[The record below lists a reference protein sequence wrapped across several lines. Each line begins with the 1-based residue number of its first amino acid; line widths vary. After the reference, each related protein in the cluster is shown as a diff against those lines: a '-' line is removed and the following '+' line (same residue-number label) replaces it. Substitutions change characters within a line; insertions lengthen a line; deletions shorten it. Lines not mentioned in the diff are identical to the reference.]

1 MLKAVRT
8 ALRGIAI
15 AWLQERHM
23 KLHSLAALVVALM
36 AWFAGVDALAW
47 AVLLLCIGL
56 VVSLELMNSALE
68 RLSNR
73 VTMEIDPL
81 IRDAKDMSAA
91 AVLTASIFAA
101 IVGLILLGP
110 PLWARIMEL

>member
-1 MLKAVRT
+1 MLKAIQI
-8 ALRGIAI
+8 ALRGIAV

-23 KLHSLAALVVALM
+23 KLHSLTALVVALM
-36 AWFAGVDALAW
+36 AWIAGVDAISW
-47 AVLLLCIGL
+47 AVLMLCVGL

-73 VTMEIDPL
+73 VTTEIDPL

>member
-1 MLKAVRT
+1 MLKAISI
-8 ALRGIAI
+8 ALRGIAV
-15 AWLQERHM
+15 AWLLERHM
-23 KLHSLAALVVALM
+23 KLHSLAAVVVALL
-36 AWFAGVDALAW
+36 AWFAGVDAISW
-47 AVLLLCIGL
+47 AVLLLCVGL

-73 VTMEIDPL
+73 VTMETDPL

-91 AVLTASIFAA
+91 AVLAASLFAA
-101 IVGLILLGP
+101 IIGLILLGP

>member
-1 MLKAVRT
+1 MLKAIRI
-8 ALRGIAI
+8 ALRGVAV

-23 KLHSLAALVVALM
+23 KLHSLAALIVALM
-36 AWFAGVDALAW
+36 AWIAGVDAISW
-47 AVLLLCIGL
+47 AVLMLCVGL

>member
-1 MLKAVRT
+1 MLKAISI
-8 ALRGIAI
+8 ALRGIAVT
-15 AWLQERHM
+15 WLQERHM
-23 KLHSLAALVVALM
+23 KLHSLAAVVVALL
-36 AWFAGVDALAW
+36 AWFAGVDAISW
-47 AVLLLCIGL
+47 AVLLLCVGL

-91 AVLTASIFAA
+91 AVLAASLFAA

-110 PLWARIMEL
+110 PLWDRIMEL

>member
-1 MLKAVRT
+1 MLKAIYI
-8 ALRGIAI
+8 ALRGIAV
-15 AWLQERHM
+15 AWLHERHM
-23 KLHSLAALVVALM
+23 KLHSLAAVVVVLL
-36 AWFAGVDALAW
+36 AWFAGVDAISW
-47 AVLLLCIGL
+47 AVLLLCVGL

-91 AVLTASIFAA
+91 AVLAASLFAA

-110 PLWARIMEL
+110 PLWDRIMEL

>member
-1 MLKAVRT
+1 MLKAIYI
-8 ALRGIAI
+8 ALRGISV

-23 KLHSLAALVVALM
+23 KLHSLAALAVALL
-36 AWFAGVDALAW
+36 AWFAGVDALSW
-47 AVLLLCIGL
+47 AILLLCVGL
-56 VVSLELMNSALE
+56 VVSLELLNSALE

-73 VTMEIDPL
+73 VTMERDPL

-91 AVLTASIFAA
+91 AVLAASMFAA
-101 IVGLILLGP
+101 IVGIIVLGP

>member
-1 MLKAVRT
+1 MLKAIRI

-23 KLHSLAALVVALM
+23 KLHSLATLVVALT
-36 AWFAGVDALAW
+36 AWIAGVDAITW
-47 AVLLLCIGL
+47 AVLLLCIAA
-56 VVSLELMNSALE
+56 VVSLELLNSALE

-73 VTMEIDPL
+73 VSMETDPL

-91 AVLTASIFAA
+91 AVLAASLFAA
-101 IVGLILLGP
+101 IVGIILLGP

>member
-1 MLKAVRT
+1 MLKAILI

-23 KLHSLAALVVALM
+23 KLHSLAALVVALL
-36 AWFAGVDALAW
+36 AWFSGVDAISW
-47 AVLLLCIGL
+47 AVLMLCVGL

-68 RLSNR
+68 RLSNW
-73 VTMEIDPL
+73 VTMETDPL

-91 AVLTASIFAA
+91 AVLAASIFAA
-101 IVGLILLGP
+101 IVGIILLGP
-110 PLWARIMEL
+110 PLWTRIMEL

>member
-1 MLKAVRT
+1 MLKAIRI
-8 ALRGIAI
+8 ALRGVAV

-23 KLHSLAALVVALM
+23 KLHSLAALIVALM
-36 AWFAGVDALAW
+36 AWIAGVDTLSW

-73 VTMEIDPL
+73 VTMEIDPV

>member
-1 MLKAVRT
+1 IAV
-8 ALRGIAI
+8 
-15 AWLQERHM
+15 AWLHERHM
-23 KLHSLAALVVALM
+23 KLHSLAAVVVVLL
-36 AWFAGVDALAW
+36 AWFAGVDAISW
-47 AVLLLCIGL
+47 AVLLLCVGL

-91 AVLTASIFAA
+91 AVLAASLFAA

-110 PLWARIMEL
+110 PLWDRIMEL

>member
-1 MLKAVRT
+1 MLKAIRI
-8 ALRGIAI
+8 ALRGIAV
-15 AWLQERHM
+15 AWLHERHM
-23 KLHSLAALVVALM
+23 KLHSLAALAVVLM
-36 AWFAGVDALAW
+36 AWIASVDALSW
-47 AVLLLCIGL
+47 AILMLCVGL

-91 AVLTASIFAA
+91 AVLAASLFAA
-101 IVGLILLGP
+101 IIGIILLGP

>member
-1 MLKAVRT
+1 MLKAIRI

-23 KLHSLAALVVALM
+23 KLHSLAALVVALL
-36 AWFAGVDALAW
+36 AWFSGVDAISW
-47 AVLLLCIGL
+47 AVLMLCVGL

-73 VTMEIDPL
+73 ITIETDPL

-91 AVLTASIFAA
+91 AVLAASIFAA
-101 IVGLILLGP
+101 IVGIILLGP
-110 PLWARIMEL
+110 PLWARILEL

>member
-1 MLKAVRT
+1 MLKAIRI

-23 KLHSLAALVVALM
+23 KLHSLAALILALL
-36 AWFAGVDALAW
+36 AWLAGVDALSW
-47 AVLLLCIGL
+47 AILLLCVGL

-73 VTMEIDPL
+73 VTMETDPL
-81 IRDAKDMSAA
+81 IRDTKDMSAA
-91 AVLTASIFAA
+91 AVLAASIIAA
-101 IVGLILLGP
+101 IVGIIVLGP

>member
-1 MLKAVRT
+1 MLKAIRI

-23 KLHSLAALVVALM
+23 KLHSLAALVVALL
-36 AWFAGVDALAW
+36 AWFSGVDAISW
-47 AVLLLCIGL
+47 AVLMLCVGL

-73 VTMEIDPL
+73 VTIETDPL

-91 AVLTASIFAA
+91 AVLAASIFAA
-101 IVGLILLGP
+101 IVGIIVLGP
-110 PLWARIMEL
+110 PLWTRIMEL

>member
-1 MLKAVRT
+1 MLKAIRI

-23 KLHSLAALVVALM
+23 RLHSLAALAVALL
-36 AWFAGVDALAW
+36 AWFSGVDAISW
-47 AVLLLCIGL
+47 AVLMLCVGL

-73 VTMEIDPL
+73 VTIETDPL

-91 AVLTASIFAA
+91 AVLAASIFAA
-101 IVGLILLGP
+101 IVGIIVLGP
-110 PLWARIMEL
+110 PLWTRIMEL

>member
-1 MLKAVRT
+1 MFKAIRI

-23 KLHSLAALVVALM
+23 KLHSLAALAVAML
-36 AWFAGVDALAW
+36 AWFSGVDALNW
-47 AVLLLCIGL
+47 AILLLCVGL

-73 VTMEIDPL
+73 VTIETDPL

-91 AVLTASIFAA
+91 AVLAASLFAA

>member
-1 MLKAVRT
+1 MLKAIQI
-8 ALRGIAI
+8 ALRGIAV

-23 KLHSLAALVVALM
+23 KLHSCAALVVALL
-36 AWFAGVDALAW
+36 AWIAGVDAISW
-47 AVLLLCIGL
+47 AVLMLCVGL
-56 VVSLELMNSALE
+56 VVGLELLNSALE

-73 VTMEIDPL
+73 VTMETDPL

-91 AVLTASIFAA
+91 AVLAASLFAA
-101 IVGLILLGP
+101 IVGIILLGP

>member
-1 MLKAVRT
+1 MLKAIRI
-8 ALRGIAI
+8 ALRGIAV

-23 KLHSLAALVVALM
+23 KLHSLAALALAVL
-36 AWFAGVDALAW
+36 AWFAGVDALSW
-47 AVLLLCIGL
+47 AILLLCVGL
-56 VVSLELMNSALE
+56 VVSLELLNSALE

-73 VTMEIDPL
+73 VTMERDPL

-91 AVLTASIFAA
+91 AVLAASLIAA
-101 IVGLILLGP
+101 IVGIIVLGP